1 MNKYSDGTPVT
12 APFWLVKCTEPVC
25 LHETWAVLYHDTCL
39 KCGQPAVCI
48 PANQDKKLP
57 A

>member
-12 APFWLVKCTEPVC
+12 APFWIVKCTETAC